1 MARHALQSAGGVD
14 ELADTLIPLIEVREL
29 AAHLQGIVQRNVEG
43 GRHKFRHHIYLGVG
57 HIEGTAHIAD
67 SATGRHGTEGNNLCY
82 AVIAVLLADIVH
94 HLAAACV
101 AEVHINI
108 WHGHALGVQETL
120 KIEVVGHGVNVRNI
134 EAIGH
139 HRACGTASSRADG
152 NAAIL
157 SITDK
162 VGDNEEIVGKAH
174 LLDHLDLVGKLGAI
188 FLLLSA
194 VAIHKALVAE
204 LAKIGGRIKTGR
216 QGEFRQ
222 VVLAEGKFQI
232 TPLGNTHRVL
242 HGLIIAGE
250 QRRHLLGG
258 AEIELLRLIAH
269 AVFIVHRLA
278 CLNTQKNIVALS
290 ILGAEIVGIVGADQG
305 DARFLMHP
313 Q

>member
-290 ILGAEIVGIVGADQG
+290 ILGAEIVGIVGADQR
-305 DARFLMHP
+305 DTRFIMHP